1 MNFNQFVIR
10 NTIRNKHLYL
20 AYFLSTMFSVM
31 IFFTFTGFV
40 FHPALANGLNPK
52 AQMGMTAAAIIIYG
66 FSFLFVLYSMDVFIQ
81 SRKKEFGTLM
91 IQGMSPKQLKKM
103 IFIENLV
110 IGFFATIFGSILG
123 VGFSQFIL
131 WISNLLMHLGLGF
144 YLPVMP
150 FIITVISFAVLFLVI
165 SFFIQFRLPK
175 ATLQELLK
183 AGEMGKGEIKSS
195 KVKSFLAV
203 LLLVVGYGIAL
214 VAKGQLVL
222 MVMFPVIFLVIL
234 GTKFLFDQLSVSV
247 IERLKQIG
255 RAHV

>member
-1 MNFNQFVIR
+1 MVS
-10 NTIRNKHLYL
+10 
-20 AYFLSTMFSVM
+20 LS
-31 IFFTFTGFV
+31 
-40 FHPALANGLNPK
+40 
-52 AQMGMTAAAIIIYG
+52 Y
-66 FSFLFVLYSMDVFIQ
+66 SFYTRWMSLSNLG
-81 SRKKEFGTLM
+81 KEFGTLM

-183 AGEMGKGEIKSS
+183 AGKWV
-195 KVKSFLAV
+195 KVKSK
-203 LLLVVGYGIAL
+203 AL
-214 VAKGQLVL
+214 KLN
-222 MVMFPVIFLVIL
+222 
-234 GTKFLFDQLSVSV
+234 LS
-247 IERLKQIG
+247 
-255 RAHV
+255 